1 MTPLQVT
8 QALSDALQ
16 IVTAAETANPIGV
29 LVPAIDLLK
38 QVIEA
43 LPPLDAPALDPVDR
57 ANADAAIEAEESK
70 S

>member
-1 MTPLQVT
+1 MTPLEVT

-16 IVTAAETANPIGV
+16 IVTAAETANPVGV

-43 LPPLDAPALDPVDR
+43 LPPLDAPALDAVDR